1 MMRMKWALLIAAF
14 VSAAGCADQGVKH
27 SPVSAISPL
36 SVTSDEGAYADPTT
50 APQGAQPVIRLSG
63 KPGESGF
70 DRASSALS
78 GR

>member
-1 MMRMKWALLIAAF
+1 MMRIKWALLIAVF
-14 VSAAGCADQGVKH
+14 VSACADQGVKH
-27 SPVSAISPL
+27 SPVSAISRL

-50 APQGAQPVIRLSG
+50 APQGAQPVIRRSG
-63 KPGESGF
+63 IPGESGF